1 MSANWPPCQQNKVP
15 ELAWK
20 GKENFNE
27 ASVAKIFS
35 RKPHFNRK
43 DRAAFI
49 LITRSLGMS

>member
-1 MSANWPPCQQNKVP
+1 MSAVP

-35 RKPHFNRK
+35 RKPHFNRN